1 MAAINAL
8 ATHPQAMKVTGRWLI
23 GGLAGAL
30 AVIAL
35 LAFGIGAVAIA
46 PMQSLAIIADQLGL
60 DLGVPFTEQQRAV
73 LLTIRLPRVLFG
85 ALIGAGLAMAGA
97 TMQGVF
103 RNPLADPGIIG
114 VSSGAALAAVLCI
127 RANGWLFGKSGGALA
142 AYQLPLAAFLGGG
155 AAVYAVYR
163 LARREGTLSV
173 GLLLLAGIALAML
186 TEALRGALI
195 FAATDDQLRSVT
207 FWSLGSLGAASW
219 FNLALVALLAL
230 PAMVCLGRLARP
242 LDALLLGESEARH
255 LGFDVASLVRTTML
269 AATLIVGSAVAFA
282 GIVGF
287 IGLVAP
293 HLIRLAA
300 GPSHRTLL
308 PGAALLGA
316 CLVVL
321 ADLLARTVVSPAEM
335 PLGVVTASLGA
346 PCFLWLLLREGGFR
360 S

>member
-1 MAAINAL
+1 MAAVNVSAM
-8 ATHPQAMKVTGRWLI
+8 HPQAMRITGRWLV
-23 GGLAGAL
+23 GGLAAAL
-30 AVIAL
+30 VVSVL
-35 LAFGIGAVAIA
+35 LASGVGAVAIA
-46 PMQSLAIIADQLGL
+46 PMQSVAIIADRLGVE
-60 DLGVPFTEQQRAV
+60 LGVPFTEQQRAV

-127 RANGWLFGKSGGALA
+127 RANGWLFGKAGGAPA
-142 AYQLPLAAFLGGG
+142 TYQLPIAAFLGGG
-155 AAVYAVYR
+155 VAVYVVYR

-219 FNLALVALLAL
+219 VNLALVALLAL
-230 PAMVCLGRLARP
+230 PAMALLGRLARP
-242 LDALLLGESEARH
+242 LDALLLGEAEARH
-255 LGFDVASLVRTTML
+255 LGFDVTTITRTAML

-287 IGLVAP
+287 VGLVAP

-346 PCFLWLLLREGGFR
+346 PCFLWLLLRERGFR

>member
-1 MAAINAL
+1 M
-8 ATHPQAMKVTGRWLI
+8 TGVTTLTTSASAHRLTRGWLI
-23 GGLAGAL
+23 GGLAGTLAL
-30 AVIAL
+30 VVLFAS
-35 LAFGIGAVAIA
+35 GIGAVAIT
-46 PMQSLAIIADQLGL
+46 PMQSLAILAEWLGV
-60 DLGVPFTEQQRAV
+60 DLGVPFSEQQKAV

-85 ALIGAGLAMAGA
+85 VLVGAGLALAGA
-97 TMQGVF
+97 VMQGVF

-127 RANGWLFGKSGGALA
+127 RANGWLFGKSGGWLA
-142 AYQLPLAAFLGGG
+142 VYQLPIAAFLGGSL
-155 AAVYAVYR
+155 ATFVVYR

-207 FWSLGSLGAASW
+207 FWSLGSLGGASW
-219 FNLALVALLAL
+219 SHLAVVALLVL
-230 PAMVCLGRLARP
+230 PAMVWLGRLARP

-255 LGFDVASLVRTTML
+255 LGFDVTTVTRTAMV
-269 AATLIVGSAVAFA
+269 AATLIVGAAVAFA
-282 GIVGF
+282 GVIGF
-287 IGLVAP
+287 VGLVAP

-300 GPSHRTLL
+300 GPGHRTLL
-308 PGAALLGA
+308 PASALLGA
-316 CLVVL
+316 GLVVL

-346 PCFLWLLLREGGFR
+346 PCFLWLLLRERGFR

>member
-1 MAAINAL
+1 MAMVSVL
-8 ATHPQAMKVTGRWLI
+8 KTPPQALRVAGWPLI

-30 AVIAL
+30 LVTL
-35 LAFGIGAVAIA
+35 LFASGIGAISISPMACVAI
-46 PMQSLAIIADQLGL
+46 LADRLGVE
-60 DLGVPFTEQQRAV
+60 LGVPFTEQQRAV
-73 LLTIRLPRVLFG
+73 LLTIRLPRVLLG
-85 ALIGAGLAMAGA
+85 ALIGAGLALAGA

-103 RNPLADPGIIG
+103 RNPLADPGLIG

-127 RANGWLFGKSGGALA
+127 RANGWLLGKSGEALA
-142 AYQLPLAAFLGGG
+142 AYQLPIAAFLGGSL
-155 AAVYAVYR
+155 AAYVAYR

-173 GLLLLAGIALAML
+173 GRLLLAGIALAML

-195 FAATDDQLRSVT
+195 FAASDDQLRSVT

-219 FNLALVALLAL
+219 LNLSIVAALAL
-230 PAMVCLGRLARP
+230 PAMAWLWRLARP
-242 LDALLLGESEARH
+242 LDALLLGEAEARH
-255 LGFDVASLVRTTML
+255 LGFDVTTITRGAML
-269 AATLIVGSAVAFA
+269 AATLIVGSSVAFA

-287 IGLVAP
+287 IGLVVP

-316 CLVVL
+316 CLAVL

-346 PCFLWLLLREGGFR
+346 PCFLWLVLRERGFW